1 MGKVVMSK
9 LKPQPHWISKGIPS
23 LGSANGVVSRQ
34 TPHNAFVSLSDF
46 RDKSL
51 DRREFLIRA
60 AALALSTGALAALLE
75 ACTAVQPAP
84 SPTPP
89 SPPPTAPSSP
99 LMPPSSPPTS
109 LSPAPEI
116 PSPAPSPTL
125 VPVQTPTPT
134 PAPIAGLDT
143 ERGRIGHLLRRA
155 GFGANEQELSQFT
168 EMGVSATVDYLVDFD
183 EIDDSAL
190 ETRLSGIN
198 LNLDNLV
205 DLQRWWFLRMIYTKH
220 PLQEKMTLFWHG
232 LLTSGYSKVG
242 RGPYMYNQNQLLRKL
257 SLGRYDDLLKA
268 IARDPAML
276 IWLDSQVNKKA
287 APNENFARELME
299 LFSMGVG
306 NFNEGDVRQSARAFT
321 GWMLSQKVFLFN
333 PNQHDSG
340 DKTFL
345 GRTGNFDGDD
355 IIDII
360 IVQPVT
366 AEFISRKLFSFFAYD
381 DPSPEV
387 ISRLARIFRETNYNI
402 KELMRQ
408 ILTSPEFYSVKAYR
422 AKIKSP
428 AELIAATVR
437 TLNIQTD
444 AAGLPGF
451 SDRMGQSL
459 FNPFDVEGWPGGAV
473 WLNSNALLQR
483 LNFANTVSIARS
495 ANFQF
500 NPLQIT
506 QRLSPSS
513 ADKVIDYFAN
523 LMLDGN
529 VSDEERS
536 ILTAFGSAL
545 DIPGGFTNGTSPVVD
560 EKLRSLVYLILAS
573 PDYQMA

>member
-1 MGKVVMSK
+1 MGK
-9 LKPQPHWISKGIPS
+9 LKPQRRRVSKSVPATEFG
-23 LGSANGVVSRQ
+23 NGAVSRQ
-34 TPHNAFVSLSDF
+34 TPHSAFAPLSDF
-46 RDKSL
+46 SEKGL

-60 AALALSTGALAALLE
+60 GALALSTGALAALLE
-75 ACTAVQPAP
+75 ACTSVEPAVPEP
-84 SPTPP
+84 PPVIP
-89 SPPPTAPSSP
+89 SPPPTPP
-99 LMPPSSPPTS
+99 PPSIQSPP
-109 LSPAPEI
+109 PAPVTI
-116 PSPAPSPTL
+116 P
-125 VPVQTPTPT
+125 VPTPT
-134 PAPIAGLDT
+134 PEPVAKVLT
-143 ERGRIGHLLRRA
+143 ERERFGHLLRRA
-155 GFGANEQELSQFT
+155 GFGANEQELSRFT
-168 EMGVSATVDYLVDFD
+168 EMGVSATVDYLVDF
-183 EIDDSAL
+183 EKIDDSAL

-220 PLQEKMTLFWHG
+220 PLQEKLVLFWHS

-242 RGPYMYNQNQLLRKL
+242 RGPYMYEQNQTLRKL
-257 SLGRYDDLLKA
+257 SVGRFGDMLKA

-299 LFSMGVG
+299 LFTMGVG
-306 NFNEGDVRQSARAFT
+306 NYTEGDVRESARAFT
-321 GWMLSQKVFLFN
+321 GWLLSQKVFLFN
-333 PNQHDSG
+333 FAQHDNGS
-340 DKTFL
+340 KFFL

-360 IVQPVT
+360 LEQPAT

-387 ISRLARIFRETNYNI
+387 ISRLTSTLRETKYSI
-402 KELMRQ
+402 KEAMRQ

-437 TLNIQTD
+437 TLGIQTN

-451 SDRMGQSL
+451 GDRIGQSL
-459 FNPFDVEGWPGGAV
+459 FNPYDVEGWPGGAT
-473 WLNSNALLQR
+473 WINSNTLLQR

-500 NPLQIT
+500 NPLEMT
-506 QRLSPSS
+506 QRLKLSS
-513 ADKVIDYFAN
+513 ADEVINHFAN
-523 LMLDGN
+523 LLLDGN
-529 VSDEERS
+529 ISDEERG
-536 ILTAFGSAL
+536 ILTAFGNSL

-560 EKLRSLVYLILAS
+560 EKLRSLIYLILAS
-573 PDYQMA
+573 PDYQLA